1 MRLWQS
7 SAVRREI
14 VTEGPPDSWFDR
26 ALALVA
32 TALPFG
38 VALARAASSG
48 QWRDDISAVR
58 DLGLVA
64 VGIGGGVSTLV
75 TQALGLVPLGP
86 RAFRAA
92 LGSVLALALAARLVY
107 GLIRRALREAGAV
120 TDGKGAPL
128 AVSSSRLASTLA
140 AVATLTAA
148 LSPTWQREATVGGG
162 AMIATALGFASL
174 TLAVRCLDLDDTDG
188 REPPLPRL
196 ALLFATLGATVA
208 ESPHAALAAIAMIA
222 AFALGRRLG
231 RRTARPS
238 RGERSI
244 GPAHLEHALALSPR
258 VTLALAAAFGVIVIA
273 LFLAPLALRP
283 LAPRAFLD
291 IGRALSAEGLAAE
304 DAPSARVTALSA
316 WMHEVSSVSLAIAAF
331 GLALGLADRRVRPW
345 ILPAVA
351 LLALDTL
358 TPARAAGVLAA
369 DPLTAL
375 RSLAVAAIALGEALG
390 VFAVAVY
397 LLRARV
403 PMAKSGAVLIVVF
416 HVTLVALTSEEAGF
430 AADRSEQLASEA
442 WADEALARLP
452 PRAAVLARS
461 PAVIFRL
468 WAARLS
474 RGERPD
480 VLVIPAPLL
489 GRGKVIAR
497 LLAEERELEPL
508 LRSYALTAGP
518 SEFSLSK
525 LADARSLRVE
535 YDPSWS
541 PRLLRHTRVDGLW
554 LEYAPETLGPSDR
567 KLSVVA
573 SLAPVRRVVDA
584 IVASTIPD
592 APTAHVVATALR
604 AHAGVL
610 TALGER
616 EAADAFMDRID
627 DLSARDPF
635 IAEVSLPFAIK
646 GLRRVVTRKVA
657 ARLK

>member
-1 MRLWQS
+1 MCH
-7 SAVRREI
+7 EI
-14 VTEGPPDSWFDR
+14 VTGGPRDSWFDR
-26 ALALVA
+26 VLALVA

-38 VALARAASSG
+38 VALTRAASSG

-107 GLIRRALREAGAV
+107 GFIRRALREAGTV

-174 TLAVRCLDLDDTDG
+174 TLAVRCLDDGDDG
-188 REPPLPRL
+188 RAPPLPRL
-196 ALLFATLGATVA
+196 ALLFATLGATLA
-208 ESPHAALAAIAMIA
+208 ESPRAALAAIAMIA

-238 RGERSI
+238 RSSRDERPA
-244 GPAHLEHALALSPR
+244 GPAHPESAVALSPR
-258 VTLALAAAFGVIVIA
+258 VTIALAAAFGVIVTA

-304 DAPSARVTALSA
+304 DAPSARITALSA
-316 WMHEVSSVSLAIAAF
+316 WTHEVSSVSLAIAAL
-331 GLALGLADRRVRPW
+331 GLALGLADRRLRLW

-468 WAARLS
+468 C
-474 RGERPD
+474 
-480 VLVIPAPLL
+480 
-489 GRGKVIAR
+489 GKVIAR

-616 EAADAFMDRID
+616 EAADAFMERID